1 MELNIVMAS
10 GVVFPYG
17 LATTKRRRYM
27 VDYMNV
33 QGVECHVLVLRHQ
46 VKSQNPLKGMYGDCD
61 YIDIS
66 YLLNEGKIFQYYHQG
81 KIFLKKWFN
90 SDKKN
95 VVVCDTKVEFWDY
108 PIIRYAYSLGYK
120 IVYDQVE
127 TDYNTK
133 GTNNSIKTKIHF
145 LLTGNVS
152 RRAYKWSDGS
162 FVISEALK
170 EQNLKAYPPQKMC
183 ILPNSTPILEK
194 TKKQFFSN
202 PPTILYSGTFA
213 KKDGVEYL
221 LKAFLLVQKKGYS
234 CRLIMTGKGQP
245 SDMKVLELVKD
256 NPDVQYK
263 GMVSDREL
271 VETLLDCDILTMTRE
286 NSKFSNYGFPFKL
299 SESLATGNPVIATNV
314 SDVGKYVKHM
324 ESVYLVQP
332 ECVEEIANGIIY
344 YLENP
349 QNALQIGQNGLN
361 VMKKHFSIEGVGK
374 KFIDFLVNI

>member
-1 MELNIVMAS
+1 MELNILISS
-10 GVVFPYG
+10 GLLFPYG

-145 LLTGNVS
+145 LLTGKVS

>member
-1 MELNIVMAS
+1 
-10 GVVFPYG
+10 
-17 LATTKRRRYM
+17 
-27 VDYMNV
+27 
-33 QGVECHVLVLRHQ
+33 
-46 VKSQNPLKGMYGDCD
+46 
-61 YIDIS
+61 
-66 YLLNEGKIFQYYHQG
+66 
-81 KIFLKKWFN
+81 
-90 SDKKN
+90 
-95 VVVCDTKVEFWDY
+95 
-108 PIIRYAYSLGYK
+108 
-120 IVYDQVE
+120 
-127 TDYNTK
+127 
-133 GTNNSIKTKIHF
+133 
-145 LLTGNVS
+145 
-152 RRAYKWSDGS
+152 
-162 FVISEALK
+162 
-170 EQNLKAYPPQKMC
+170 MC